1 LGNDLSNVLYGGA
14 DSGQRDVL
22 TGGAGEDYFVCN
34 LLDASILQANVDRVT
49 DFHDGEDKVALSG
62 SLNYEDLTIVNSSTR
77 DSSNVLIEHAKTGQ
91 YLLTLD
97 NVEINQIDIND
108 FINYEIV

>member
-1 LGNDLSNVLYGGA
+1 
-14 DSGQRDVL
+14 
-22 TGGAGEDYFVCN
+22 
-34 LLDASILQANVDRVT
+34 
-49 DFHDGEDKVALSG
+49 
-62 SLNYEDLTIVNSSTR
+62 
-77 DSSNVLIEHAKTGQ
+77 VLIEHAKTGQ